1 MGKIEIYEQHINI
14 YEQHMSHHT
23 KQRATKLGP
32 KMKSPQ
38 FFEYQAK
45 YAYFDIT
52 YFSQMSGSQGN
63 NRKKFGPHSLGSNK
77 KKLMK

>member
-1 MGKIEIYEQHINI
+1 
-14 YEQHMSHHT
+14 
-23 KQRATKLGP
+23 
-32 KMKSPQ
+32 MKSPQ

-77 KKLMK
+77 KKLMKQQWVEQT